1 MDLLIILARIV
12 HIFSA
17 VLWAGGGLLYFL
29 FIEPA
34 IDKTMPASQ
43 KFTSAFMGKFSPF
56 MGLVSMTTVLA
67 GVVLFWH
74 DSAGLQ
80 LSWISTPTG
89 LGFSLGA
96 TVGIATAML
105 GLFGIKPRA
114 ERLGLIG
121 AQIEMQGRPPTTDQL
136 AQVGALT
143 GALKRIGRVD
153 FIMLTLALLF
163 MATARYW

>member
-1 MDLLIILARIV
+1 MDILIILARII

-56 MGLVSMTTVLA
+56 MGLVSVTTVLA
-67 GVVLFWH
+67 GAVLFWH

-80 LSWISTPTG
+80 LSWIGTPTG

-96 TVGIATAML
+96 TVGIATA
-105 GLFGIKPRA
+105 LFGFFVVKPRA

-121 AQIEMQGRPPTTDQL
+121 AQLETQGRPPTTNQL
-136 AQVGALT
+136 AEIGALT
-143 GALKRIGRVD
+143 GALKQISRID